1 MAPSN
6 IPQYTKDEKVLCF
19 HHELLYEAKVLDLK
33 HMIEGDKKSPY
44 QYRVHYKGWK
54 STWDDWVPQDRIR
67 KNNED
72 NKILAAN
79 LKTEMERVQKPK
91 AAAASARKKAAG
103 SDLSST
109 RGSEERHATPVTG
122 RGQKRGRDYEIEK
135 EETFNLRPAVRI
147 HVPDHLKA
155 LLVDDWENVTKNLSL
170 VPLPSDHPVNEILN
184 TYFDEEKHKRRLGS
198 AEADLLEEVVAG
210 CKDYFE
216 KCIGRILL
224 YRFERQQYAE
234 VRKLWEEGRGEWEG
248 KNAGDVYGAEH
259 LCRLFV
265 SLPELIAQTN
275 MDSQSVNK
283 LREEIQKLTS
293 WLGKNSN
300 RFFTAE
306 YETASNDYAENNRGV

>member
-1 MAPSN
+1 MRPSGQKHWTRCAQN
-6 IPQYTKDEKVLCF
+6 NPDLVNQTSNWPFLPSAIPY
-19 HHELLYEAKVLDLK
+19 ELLDQAEEDAGFPQSGSKP
-33 HMIEGDKKSPY
+33 SP
-44 QYRVHYKGWK
+44 K
-54 STWDDWVPQDRIR
+54 R
-67 KNNED
+67 KPPT
-72 NKILAAN
+72 K
-79 LKTEMERVQKPK
+79 VQKPRSGPPAK
-91 AAAASARKKAAG
+91 LELIGPPVPPSSRKKKKKKKKKPNKKPPPPRRLIAAG
-103 SDLSST
+103 IPLEDPTEDLLP
-109 RGSEERHATPVTG
+109 HVFA
-122 RGQKRGRDYEIEK
+122 KRRRCL

-170 VPLPSDHPVNEILN
+170 VPLPSEHPVNEILN
-184 TYFDEEKHKRRLGS
+184 TYFEEEKHKRRLGS

-275 MDSQSVNK
+275 MDSQSVSK
-283 LREEIQKLTS
+283 LHEEIQKLTS

-306 YETASNDYAENNRGV
+306 YETASNDYVEMVRGV

>member
-1 MAPSN
+1 M
-6 IPQYTKDEKVLCF
+6 
-19 HHELLYEAKVLDLK
+19 
-33 HMIEGDKKSPY
+33 
-44 QYRVHYKGWK
+44 
-54 STWDDWVPQDRIR
+54 
-67 KNNED
+67 
-72 NKILAAN
+72 
-79 LKTEMERVQKPK
+79 
-91 AAAASARKKAAG
+91 
-103 SDLSST
+103 
-109 RGSEERHATPVTG
+109 
-122 RGQKRGRDYEIEK
+122 
-135 EETFNLRPAVRI
+135 RI

-170 VPLPSDHPVNEILN
+170 VPLPSEHPVNEILN
-184 TYFDEEKHKRRLGS
+184 TYFEEEKHKRRLGS

-248 KNAGDVYGAEH
+248 RNAGDVYGAEH
-259 LCRLFV
+259 LCRLFGTLPSSLFQHRTNPRSQV

-275 MDSQSVNK
+275 MDAQSVNK

-306 YETASNDYAENNRGV
+306 YEIASNDYVENNRGV